1 LVEKAL
7 NDLAKKLQGEEREA
21 RNKQRVIHD
30 LAAVNGLVANLYV
43 INEKAQWYGKMAIRQ
58 PRRGV
63 SKV

>member
-7 NDLAKKLQGEEREA
+7 NHLAKKLQGEEREA
-21 RNKQRVIHD
+21 KNKQRVIHD

-43 INEKAQWYGKMAIRQ
+43 INERLNGMGKWLWVQ